1 MVRKWGYLF
10 RKFFKEIYKAKGR
23 REMGLVWR
31 EMGLVGRKILKV
43 KESLVVLFI
52 YLFR

>member
-23 REMGLVWR
+23 REMGLV
-31 EMGLVGRKILKV
+31 GRKILKV